1 MNTIITD
8 KMTFGGKCIAKIN
21 GKSVFVPFSI
31 PGEKIE
37 VEIVSSKKDYDVAKI
52 VNIIES
58 SPHRVEPACKYY
70 GICGGCNMMHIE
82 SSFQQELR
90 KNVLKDCFARN
101 GIKTPA
107 IQVLSSAPLGYRSR
121 FQLNNGGLSKRSENE
136 IVPIDFCPIA
146 EKPINNWLSNNPFEK
161 RPKGRCHLF
170 GSEKMVSSNNE
181 KKYGQAAIISE
192 ENSFNKTEKKSK
204 NIKKVYSGTIINPSD
219 VVSVNILGKKI
230 SFDVKGFFQS
240 NLQVLESAIKEVCR
254 GLVGESVLDMY
265 AGCGT
270 FSVFLADFF
279 KKVTL
284 VEHNRDALVFAAQN
298 LAGKNYELI
307 GLSGEKW
314 VSSLPKNDEKR
325 FDAVVIDPPRSGM
338 ETKVRKWLCSSN
350 IPQIRSVSC
359 DPATHARDVKE
370 LVSYGYRLEKL
381 FLLDF
386 YPNTSHIESL
396 AVLKKDL

>member
-146 EKPINNWLSNNPFEK
+146 EKPINNWLSNNPFGK

-314 VSSLPKNDEKR
+314 VSSLSKNDEKK

-338 ETKVRKWLCSSN
+338 EVEVRKWLCSSN